1 MPAITNASAEA
12 LLADQYPHIR
22 IFTVG
27 QKTSSHTPLAD
38 LGSVEAPWE
47 VANHTSIAQGGRF
60 GRFSAVCWIF
70 GREVF
75 DGLGGTV
82 PIGLINDNWGGTPV
96 EHWSTPASL
105 AQCGSTVNDSTLYN
119 AMINPYTVG
128 PMAVTGFTWCAFS
141 SFWPGHV

>member
-1 MPAITNASAEA
+1 MCTRAC
-12 LLADQYPHIR
+12 
-22 IFTVG
+22 VG
-27 QKTSSHTPLAD
+27 
-38 LGSVEAPWE
+38 
-47 VANHTSIAQGGRF
+47 R
-60 GRFSAVCWIF
+60 IF

-105 AQCGSTVNDSTLYN
+105 KQCGSPAKDSTLYD

-128 PMAVTGFTWCAFS
+128 PMAVTGFTYVVDLIPCPSALHTLRCPFT
-141 SFWPGHV
+141 GA